1 MIIKSL
7 LAASIVAST
16 FIGATAPASAAVT
29 LVGWKV
35 VIDADTALP
44 IQTAKQAPLSILG
57 QANGVAI
64 VHPDYKAAGGSV
76 RDDKPSRSRD
86 KKQRRGSKKHR

>member
-1 MIIKSL
+1 MITKSL

-16 FIGATAPASAAVT
+16 LIGATAPASAAVT
-29 LVGWKV
+29 LVGSKV

-44 IQTAKQAPLSILG
+44 IQTAKQAPAS
-57 QANGVAI
+57 GVAI
-64 VHPDYKAAGGSV
+64 VHPDYKAVGGSV

>member
-16 FIGATAPASAAVT
+16 FIGTTAPAHASAFVKFDGATENAIIAIIAVSP
-29 LVGWKV
+29 V
-35 VIDADTALP
+35 ATAG
-44 IQTAKQAPLSILG
+44 S
-57 QANGVAI
+57 
-64 VHPDYKAAGGSV
+64 SV

-86 KKQRRGSKKHR
+86 KKHNKQKRGSKKHR